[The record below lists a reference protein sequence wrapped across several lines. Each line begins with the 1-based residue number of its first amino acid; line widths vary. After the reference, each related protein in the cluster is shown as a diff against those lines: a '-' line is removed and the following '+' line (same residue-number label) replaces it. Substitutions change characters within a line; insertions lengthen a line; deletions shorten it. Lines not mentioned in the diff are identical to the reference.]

1 MAIRNKGKK
10 ASKQQFNKNQIDIIK
25 FFRDFQ
31 INILKHKTIHGIM
44 VGAGEY
50 DMCVS
55 DDVKLIGFVSVP
67 MDNINQ
73 DMVIEDK
80 ISKINYGVIGDTTCV
95 VDEKF
100 NLNKVEDEYQVV
112 DNCAILNWL
121 QEAVDEGLCEFAK
134 SFDILY
140 LEPIGMSDF
149 EDLSNDMNER

>member
-1 MAIRNKGKK
+1 MAIRNKGKN

-100 NLNKVEDEYQVV
+100 NLDKVEDEYQVV

-140 LEPIGMSDF
+140 LEPIRMSDF